1 MEELINDIENISIN
15 SNNADDLNNRDFEKS
30 DITCGQE
37 ILPKANI
44 EDFSI
49 ISLTPIKDSTG
60 DSFRSCILCRDYS
73 SPICKECSNNG
84 SNFSGNNKQKNKII
98 PDGKVKA
105 LAKQFED
112 ILPDGVNNCSNY
124 SILDC
129 DYMIYN
135 EELIK
140 GQIYQSN
147 DITQCVADVNTQKI
161 PDGGCKASDDRF
173 ERMKNILTPIIDP
186 DLCEKIDPI
195 KAIITSSSYS
205 NDNIVQSKSTE
216 NKSADPQL
224 ILIQGEPNNILKNST
239 KENDIIFDTFES
251 LSPLE
256 QRTLLLQWITDTLR
270 RTNSSSEISE
280 DEVQEVIQILK
291 GIVNEL
297 ECDEFCNESCNS
309 VNKCTIL
316 LNPTQTCPPLNIG
329 SDETSFSADLSR
341 KMHQRTSLVNS
352 RLQINI
358 GIPEDEEI
366 EEDRINELIIKNSKN
381 ISCDLES
388 YSLIMDEV
396 SLSPKSDIGS
406 GEEELVESS
415 IKEIGNH
422 FFGFFE

>member
-15 SNNADDLNNRDFEKS
+15 SNNADDLNNRDFDKS
-30 DITCGQE
+30 DITCEQE

-60 DSFRSCILCRDYS
+60 DDFRSCILCRDYS

-84 SNFSGNNKQKNKII
+84 SNFSGKNKQKNKII

-124 SILDC
+124 STLDC

-147 DITQCVADVNTQKI
+147 DITQCVVDVNTQKI
-161 PDGGCKASDDRF
+161 PDGDCESLDGRF

-205 NDNIVQSKSTE
+205 NDNIAQSKSTE

-224 ILIQGEPNNILKNST
+224 ILIQGEPNNVLKNNT
-239 KENDIIFDTFES
+239 KENDVIFDTFES

-256 QRTLLLQWITDTLR
+256 QRTLLLQWITDTLK
-270 RTNSSSEISE
+270 RTNSSSEIPE

-297 ECDEFCNESCNS
+297 ECGEFYKESCNS
-309 VNKCTIL
+309 VNKGTIL
-316 LNPTQTCPPLNIG
+316 LNPTQFCSPHNIG
-329 SDETSFSADLSR
+329 SDQTSFSADLSR